1 MERCLAADEV
11 TAWTASP
18 ASDGEDGTPP
28 ERMGDV
34 WEHVIEDEVST
45 AVVRLRSGDPVPS
58 RPLPPVLSWSWSTGD
73 EPCAVWSPMSPARS
87 TS

>member
-1 MERCLAADEV
+1 
-11 TAWTASP
+11 
-18 ASDGEDGTPP
+18 
-28 ERMGDV
+28 MGDV